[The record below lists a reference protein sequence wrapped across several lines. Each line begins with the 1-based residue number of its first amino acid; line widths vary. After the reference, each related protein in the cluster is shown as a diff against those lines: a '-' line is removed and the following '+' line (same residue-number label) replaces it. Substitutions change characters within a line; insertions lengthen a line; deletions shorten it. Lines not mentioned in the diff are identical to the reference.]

1 MPIGNLKL
9 TSLDKKILHSYC
21 QTLDGLSNYLG
32 NGYEI
37 VLHSLEDYEHSA
49 IKVINGYHT
58 GRTEGAPITDLALK
72 MLEQIR
78 RNEENDH
85 GVIYFSTNVKGEPL
99 KSTTI
104 PVKGEKDRIIGLLC
118 INFYMNTTMAD
129 FFCNFAVPIPSDSDG
144 LTVSVR
150 QEVLMDS
157 AISSTNKNKEIIFRL
172 YQQGIFNLKDAV
184 VTIAEALGISKN
196 TVYLHLRN
204 LEKTNN

>member
-1 MPIGNLKL
+1 MTKRFLQ
-9 TSLDKKILHSYC
+9 SYC

-32 NGYEI
+32 NGYLRLSFT
-37 VLHSLEDYEHSA
+37 VWKVYEHSA

-144 LTVSVR
+144 LTVSGQIHETFSQSSSDLLEQTIQTVR
-150 QEVLMDS
+150 QEVLR
-157 AISSTNKNKEIIFRL
+157 I
-172 YQQGIFNLKDAV
+172 QQYRAQIRIKKSFSDFTSRESL
-184 VTIAEALGISKN
+184 I
-196 TVYLHLRN
+196 
-204 LEKTNN
+204 

>member
-1 MPIGNLKL
+1 MPTGNLKL

-85 GVIYFSTNVKGEPL
+85 GVIYFSTNVKGRTAEVNYNSCQRREGQNYRTAL
-99 KSTTI
+99 YQ
-104 PVKGEKDRIIGLLC
+104 LLYEYNNGRFLLQLC
-118 INFYMNTTMAD
+118 
-129 FFCNFAVPIPSDSDG
+129 CSDS
-144 LTVSVR
+144 
-150 QEVLMDS
+150 
-157 AISSTNKNKEIIFRL
+157 I
-172 YQQGIFNLKDAV
+172 
-184 VTIAEALGISKN
+184 
-196 TVYLHLRN
+196 
-204 LEKTNN
+204 

>member
-1 MPIGNLKL
+1 MPTGNLKL

-85 GVIYFSTNVKGEPL
+85 GVIYFSTNVKRRTAEVNYNSCQRREGQNYRTAL
-99 KSTTI
+99 YQ
-104 PVKGEKDRIIGLLC
+104 LLYEYNNGRFLLQLC
-118 INFYMNTTMAD
+118 
-129 FFCNFAVPIPSDSDG
+129 CSDS
-144 LTVSVR
+144 
-150 QEVLMDS
+150 
-157 AISSTNKNKEIIFRL
+157 I
-172 YQQGIFNLKDAV
+172 
-184 VTIAEALGISKN
+184 
-196 TVYLHLRN
+196 
-204 LEKTNN
+204 

>member
-1 MPIGNLKL
+1 MPTGNLKL

-129 FFCNFAVPIPSDSDG
+129 FFCNFAVPLPDVLLCGLLPQSDHNLPQAQPHES
-144 LTVSVR
+144 LR
-150 QEVLMDS
+150 ES
-157 AISSTNKNKEIIFRL
+157 A
-172 YQQGIFNLKDAV
+172 
-184 VTIAEALGISKN
+184 ALSHKKRSM
-196 TVYLHLRN
+196 YW
-204 LEKTNN
+204 

>member
-1 MPIGNLKL
+1 MPTGNLKL

-37 VLHSLEDYEHSA
+37 VLHSLEY
-49 IKVINGYHT
+49 Y
-58 GRTEGAPITDLALK
+58 
-72 MLEQIR
+72 

-144 LTVSVR
+144 LTLSGQIHETFSQSSSDLLEQTIQTVR

-204 LEKTNN
+204 LEKVNN